1 MGVGQIKRAVFLDRD
16 GVLNP
21 VVMRSGSPASPRS
34 RDEFSLVPGAGK
46 QVARL
51 KAAGYVVIVVTNQPD
66 VARGLLPQD
75 ELEAMHRVLAQ
86 EAGPDEIRF
95 CPHDDHHQCACRKPK
110 PGMLTQA
117 ATEHG
122 LDLAASWMVGDGY
135 KDMEAARAAGVRAV
149 LIKADY
155 NAKVEA
161 PQRVADLAEA
171 VDLILEQG

>member
-21 VVMRSGSPASPRS
+21 VVMRGGSPASPRS
-34 RDEFSLVPGAGK
+34 RHEFSLIPGAGE

-51 KAAGYVVIVVTNQPD
+51 KRAGYVVIVVTNQPD

-75 ELEAMHRVLAQ
+75 ELAAMHRVLAD

-95 CPHDDHHQCACRKPK
+95 CPHDDHHECACRKPK
-110 PGMLTQA
+110 AGMLTQA
-117 ATEHG
+117 ADERG
-122 LDLAASWMVGDGY
+122 IDLAASWLVGDGY
-135 KDMEAARAAGVRAV
+135 KDMQAARAAGVRAV
-149 LIKADY
+149 LISADY
-155 NAKVEA
+155 NAQVEA
-161 PQRVADLAEA
+161 SQRVADLAQA

>member
-1 MGVGQIKRAVFLDRD
+1 
-16 GVLNP
+16 
-21 VVMRSGSPASPRS
+21 MRGGSPASPRGL
-34 RDEFSLVPGAGK
+34 DEFSLTPGAGE

-51 KAAGYVVIVVTNQPD
+51 KEAGYVVIVVTNQPD
-66 VARGLLPQD
+66 VARGLLPGE
-75 ELEAMHRVLAQ
+75 ELAAMHRALEQAV
-86 EAGPDEIRF
+86 GPDEIVS
-95 CPHDDHHQCACRKPK
+95 CPHDGHHACACRKPK

-117 ATEHG
+117 AQERG

-149 LIKADY
+149 LINADY
-155 NAKVEA
+155 NAEVEA

>member
-1 MGVGQIKRAVFLDRD
+1 MGVGKIKRAVFLDRD

-21 VVMRSGSPASPRS
+21 VVTRGGSPASPRGL
-34 RDEFSLVPGAGK
+34 DEFSLVPGAGE

-51 KAAGYVVIVVTNQPD
+51 RDAGYLVIVVTNQPD
-66 VARGLLPQD
+66 VARGLMDPA
-75 ELEAMHRVLAQ
+75 ELEAMHRVLAD

-95 CPHDDHHQCACRKPK
+95 CPHDDYHECACRKPK

-117 ATEHG
+117 AAKHG
-122 LDLAASWMVGDGY
+122 IDLAASWMVGDGY
-135 KDMEAARAAGVRAV
+135 KDIEAARAAGVRAV

-155 NAKVEA
+155 NAEVEA
-161 PQRVADLAEA
+161 PQRVASLAEA

>member
-1 MGVGQIKRAVFLDRD
+1 MGVGEIRRAVFLDRD

-21 VVMRSGSPASPRS
+21 VVMRSGSPASPRGL
-34 RDEFSLVPGAGK
+34 DEFSLAPGAGA

-51 KAAGYVVIVVTNQPD
+51 REAGYLVIVVTNQPD
-66 VARGLLPQD
+66 VARGLLPEKD
-75 ELEAMHRVLAQ
+75 LEAMHQVLAD
-86 EAGPDEIRF
+86 EARPDEIRF

-117 ATEHG
+117 AADHG
-122 LDLAASWMVGDGY
+122 IDLAASWLVGDGY

-149 LIKADY
+149 LIDADY
-155 NAKVEA
+155 NARVEA
-161 PQRVADLAEA
+161 PQRVADLTEA